1 MPKPPKL
8 DVEYIAQLAR
18 LKLTDPE
25 KKRFSKELPAI
36 LAHIAKIAEI
46 DLKDVSPTF
55 QTTGAVDVLRED
67 QADPARVLSAK
78 EALANAKSTEKGFF
92 KVPKVL

>member
-1 MPKPPKL
+1 MKKPFL
-8 DVEYIAQLAR
+8 DIDYIANLAR
-18 LKLTDPE
+18 LTLTPQE

-46 DLKDVSPTF
+46 DLKDVPPTF

-67 QADPARVLSAK
+67 RTDPARILSAK

>member
-25 KKRFSKELPAI
+25 KKRFSQQLADVLSHVDKLNEL
-36 LAHIAKIAEI
+36 
-46 DLKDVSPTF
+46 DLERVAPTF
-55 QTTGAVDVLRED
+55 QTTGLTDAVRDDLVQKERI
-67 QADPARVLSAK
+67 LSSK
-78 EALANAKSTEKGFF
+78 EALSNAARRRGNF
-92 KVPKVL
+92 VQIPKVL